1 MLLNALTQS
10 FLDIGLDN
18 YKERLIGFMSDG
30 ASVNFGQ
37 KAGLLTKLRESEMPW
52 IVGIHCLNHRLELA
66 IKDAFKGTAF
76 DEICTLLSNIHT
88 VYEKK
93 VPNVCVL
100 CVNWVISCMRLLRNL
115 PEQMVQGGYSI
126 NCWQQ
131 AFC

>member
-1 MLLNALTQS
+1 MLKVLIKS

-18 YKERLIGFMSDG
+18 FKERLIGFMSDG

-52 IVGIHCLNHRLELA
+52 IIGIHCPNHRLELA

-88 VYEKK
+88 VYERSPKRLRALHELGEIMHEAAKK
-93 VPNVCVL
+93 PARTNGT
-100 CVNWVISCMRLLRNL
+100 W
-115 PEQMVQGGYSI
+115 
-126 NCWQQ
+126 
-131 AFC
+131 